1 MSGTQIFELI
11 TGMLSGLALFIFGM
25 NVMSDTLTLMAG
37 GSLSGAIDKLTG
49 KRIAGWAFGTLLAVF
64 VQSSV
69 TTVMTVGLV
78 NSEIITVA
86 QSVGVMIGANLG
98 TTATAWLLSLNSLG
112 GSFLLTLLK
121 PSSFTPFLAIGGVV
135 YLMFAKSAKKRSIG
149 TIIVG
154 FSVMMIGMDTMSNAV
169 EPLQNV
175 PAFNQMMFS
184 FSNPF
189 LGVLVGIACTLLI
202 QSSAAAI
209 GILQAL
215 AMSVGVTY
223 SMAIPIVCGAQ
234 LGTCMT
240 AILASLSFN
249 NRGKRAAL
257 IHLIVCGA
265 QLGTCMTAILASLSF
280 NNRGKRAA
288 LIHLSYNLIRNTLFL
303 VIFYLINA
311 IVGIPFL
318 KAETGAVGIAAF
330 HTLINLAGSAVFLPL
345 GDFLVKLV
353 HRILPFNAKE
363 KEEEADTLTML
374 NPLFLSNPSFALDQV
389 WTASS
394 MLGDAVQEYFDAYLD
409 MIGQNLPE
417 QPDKVR
423 ELGEK
428 TERYVSQ
435 LRKYCLRLSQQKM
448 QDKAAGTLS
457 LLTGSINNYA
467 EMAEKIT
474 AMKETFLAFRK
485 EGTGF
490 SEEAAKDLKMFGSA
504 VQEILEV
511 TVHNYTTR
519 NTRLAGT
526 IQVYREV
533 ITDML
538 GKINR
543 RSVRRLHNGI
553 CSPEGSRTFSEIC
566 TGYERIIDRCDSIA
580 RHILRI
586 SQEPEVPPTQEQYD
600 AIKALFEDKFEEL
613 E

>member
-1 MSGTQIFELI
+1 MSGTQIFELV

-112 GSFLLTLLK
+112 GSFWLMLLK

-169 EPLQNV
+169 APLQNV

-234 LGTCMT
+234 LGTC
-240 AILASLSFN
+240 L
-249 NRGKRAAL
+249 
-257 IHLIVCGA
+257 
-265 QLGTCMTAILASLSF
+265 TAILASLSF

-288 LIHLSYNLIRNTLFL
+288 LIHLSYNLIRNALFL

-353 HRILPFNAKE
+353 HLILPFNAKE

-389 WTASS
+389 WTASA
-394 MLGDAVQEYFDAYLD
+394 MLGDAVQEYYDAYLD

-474 AMKETFLAFRK
+474 AMKQVFLEFRK

-490 SEEAAKDLKMFGSA
+490 SEEAGNDLRMFGSA

-543 RSVRRLHNGI
+543 RSVRRLHNGT
-553 CSPEGSRTFSEIC
+553 CSPEASRTFSEIC

-586 SQEPEVPPTQEQYD
+586 SGEPEVPPSQEQYD
-600 AIKALFEDKFEEL
+600 MIKELFEDKFEEL
-613 E
+613 K